1 MACLISIPLLTL
13 AVVRV
18 GFGAPTGP
26 AAAAASERPGTAATA
41 TAETGSQNGAAPR
54 PGSLRSF
61 VTDAGPVFRRHCV
74 RCHNEDDNAGGLRL
88 DTYEGALRGG
98 DRGPAVIPRNPAASL
113 ILQKVMHR
121 DRPYMPPKKFL
132 PVVDIDILRGWIE
145 DGARR

>member
-1 MACLISIPLLTL
+1 MACLISIPFLTL
-13 AVVRV
+13 AAVRV
-18 GFGAPTGP
+18 GLGAPTGP
-26 AAAAASERPGTAATA
+26 AAAAASERPGGGA
-41 TAETGSQNGAAPR
+41 TAEAGSQNGVAPR

-74 RCHNEDDNAGGLRL
+74 RCHNEEENAGGLRL

-113 ILQKVMHR
+113 ILQKVLHR